1 MLVQGRALRDTISR
15 NTPSSLGVGID
26 KIETGDVVTINETQ
40 TKPDG
45 NWYYVMASGW
55 VNARDIQIEQ
65 DIEYDYQL
73 RADNLLESN
82 KTVAP
87 IKGKGM
93 DLQQFSLFGGGGMMP
108 LGGGGFM
115 ASKHNP
121 TADVG
126 SIILSRSTGGGCF
139 GNGNS
144 GAFGKSIGG
153 IGVKN
158 GRQMAEAFGFKVRST
173 SLFGKALG
181 NTSVDSLING
191 DFGGFLNNLLGNFID
206 QVFEDM
212 FNRLSFVVGFD
223 VAAFIHDYYSMFEG
237 VDVDDLSL
245 YDGEPNID
253 GWSAAD
259 IAASHYFDYL
269 GCNGEKIIKEVDI
282 YKWEQDA
289 YYSTPTLEY
298 SQQQTEV
305 DFNNQLYEATY
316 DEIEGAINAI
326 KDSVNLNMERTDWFI
341 NFNRYRLTHPDYHL
355 HNSRA
360 YVFLTRPDLNI
371 FDMNGTGVNA
381 SIKQTQDAAFFYQ
394 AVKRHSAISMSLTK
408 MFSGQHDFIPIIT
421 NTAKSLDIQDTSLK
435 TLDHGETFTG
445 WKVVYGLNTNESQ
458 TAGTITM
465 SFTDD
470 NMLSISYLHYIWVKY
485 INAVS
490 RGYFAP
496 KRDYIRNGILDYA
509 SSLYYILTDATGV
522 NLIYWAKY
530 YGLFPTNYPSSAFS
544 FNESS
549 PVKTPD
555 IQIQYAYAFKEDMN
569 PLALAEF
576 NRNSSGNAF
585 SYVPVYNNDT
595 FKCNSTRVGAPFIST
610 EDGGYTYKLRWR
622 SRDA

>member
-15 NTPSSLGVGID
+15 NSPNSLGAGID
-26 KIETGDVVTINETQ
+26 KIETGDVVTISET
-40 TKPDG
+40 KSLPDG
-45 NWYYVMASGW
+45 NWYYVTASGW

-65 DIEYDYQL
+65 DIEFDYQL
-73 RADNLLESN
+73 RSDNLISESKLATMRN
-82 KTVAP
+82 
-87 IKGKGM
+87 GM
-93 DLQQFSLFGGGGMMP
+93 NLQQFGLFGGGGMSP
-108 LGGGGFM
+108 LGGFM
-115 ASKHNP
+115 GKKPNPIAS
-121 TADVG
+121 VG
-126 SIILSRSTGGGCF
+126 SVILNRSAGGGCF
-139 GNGNS
+139 GNAGRNGTFGS
-144 GAFGKSIGG
+144 GLGGIRSAGQLAGAFGF
-153 IGVKN
+153 N
-158 GRQMAEAFGFKVRST
+158 VRSN

-181 NTSVDSLING
+181 NTGIGSLLNG
-191 DFGGFLNNLLGNFID
+191 DIGGFLNEMLGNFID

-212 FNRLSFVVGFD
+212 FSRLSFVVGFD
-223 VAAFIHDYYSMFEG
+223 VAAFISDYYSMFEG
-237 VDVDDLSL
+237 VDVDDYSL
-245 YDGEPNID
+245 YDEPADID
-253 GWSAAD
+253 GWSYAD
-259 IAASHYFDYL
+259 YLASHYFDYL
-269 GCNGEKIIKEVDI
+269 GCNGAKITKEVDI

-298 SQQQTEV
+298 SKQEAEV
-305 DFNNQLYEATY
+305 NFNNQMYEATY
-316 DEIEGAINAI
+316 DEIEGAINAV
-326 KDSVNLNMERTDWFI
+326 KDSVNLLMERQDWFV

-355 HNSRA
+355 HSSRA
-360 YVFLTRPDLNI
+360 YVFMTRPDLNI
-371 FDMNGTGVNA
+371 FDMSGTGVNP

-394 AVKRHSAISMSLTK
+394 AVKRHSAISMSLTR

-421 NTAKSLDIQDTSLK
+421 NAVKSLDIQDTSIK
-435 TLDHGETFTG
+435 TLEHGETFTG
-445 WKVVYGLNTNESQ
+445 WKVVYGLNSNESQ
-458 TAGTITM
+458 TAGTISM
-465 SFTDD
+465 NFTDD

-496 KRDYIRNGILDYA
+496 HRDYIRNGILDYA

-522 NLIYWAKY
+522 NIIYWCKY

-544 FNESS
+544 FNENS
-549 PVKTPD
+549 PVKVPD